1 MKKSLLSVILAVVFS
16 AGLFGLGFAAQ
27 TVQLGSTQTDVAL
40 LSQNQNELTMQ
51 IDIGALNLVP
61 VLTNEGSF
69 VMLTVDGFARSH
81 NIGEPNL
88 PMVNRVLSIP
98 YNCQLRA
105 EVIDYNVEEISLADY
120 NMTDPV
126 MPAQPSLSK
135 SADPD
140 LVPFEYNRGAY
151 EQSGYY
157 SLPIVDTKVLGMMR
171 AHRLGVV
178 SVAPVEYDPI
188 ENKIKVYT
196 NLTIRVSF
204 DNADWSTTE
213 QMQRRYYSPYFEA
226 VYNRL
231 FNYNDDYPVILDDL
245 VTYPVKYAIVSD
257 RMFEDQLQPFIEWK
271 TKKGFTVI
279 TAYTD
284 EIGYTGNQIRTYI
297 ENLYNTE
304 VPAPSFVLFVGD
316 DQQIPAFDLGE
327 HISDLPFCEFTN
339 DDIPE
344 IYYGRFSAQN
354 PTLLQPQIDK
364 TLEYEMYTMPDPS
377 YLGEVSLVAGVDA
390 SYAPTYGNG
399 QINYGTDNY
408 FNAAHGI
415 DANIW
420 LYPASD
426 DPGAGPAIR
435 QTINAG
441 IGLVNYSA
449 HCSHDGWG
457 DPSFTS
463 SDIRAL
469 TNDHKYLLSIGN
481 CCLSNTFGSDENTPC
496 FGEVWLQE
504 PNKGGFGHIGGTNS
518 TYWDED
524 YWWGVGAG
532 PVSAHPTYE
541 QTGLGA
547 YDGLFHDHG
556 EPVTDHYITSDALI
570 FCGNLAVIEGDSPRI
585 QYYWEIY
592 HLMGDPSVISYMGVP
607 IANNI
612 VHDPTILLSAPTFT
626 VQAAPGSYVGISMNG
641 VIHGQGFVD
650 ESGMV
655 NIPISPFPQ
664 PGTADIVITAQ
675 NKIPSIET
683 ITVITPEGPYVIFD
697 EYEVN
702 DQAGNNDGL
711 VDFGESIL
719 LDMQLVNVGP
729 DNATN
734 VVATLSTDDEYV
746 TITDDSETYGDIAG
760 DFNSV
765 NIEGAFSFDVSNQV
779 PDGHTIRFEL
789 TVTGVAADTWTS
801 YFSIQAHAPVIEL
814 AEIAIDDA
822 AGNGN
827 GIIEAGETVLVTA
840 TLHNT
845 GSTSARSVIGV
856 LTEDDQY
863 VTISD
868 ANGSFGDIGPGQSV
882 ENTSDMF
889 VIEAA
894 DDFPP
899 GYSVE
904 FNLALTADGGYSLDV
919 GFAISAIESFEYNDG
934 GWSGVGVWEWGA
946 PTSGPGL
953 AYDGNNVWAT
963 VLGGQ
968 YPDDADDAL
977 ITAEYD
983 LAGSNFTFSY
993 YQWYDFEDSYDGGN
1007 LSITTDGG
1015 ATWSLLAP
1023 EGGYPDESVSGLD
1036 NDPGFTGS
1044 SGGWELITVD
1054 LAQYCGQTV
1063 QIKFRFGSDYSL
1075 ERDGWYIDGVVVTGD
1090 FGDYPACSISPM
1102 SFSTELEIGQS
1113 SILPLTISNE
1123 GAADLS
1129 FSAMVITDDLALSNS
1144 GNGDNDCPEDNIE
1157 ITKYDGLT
1165 RYNYT
1170 GPKTDS
1176 YTPSDGGD
1184 VITDFGG
1191 PDAYGYT
1198 WRDSNEPNGPHFDW
1212 IDITGTGTPITGH
1225 ADDSNVGPFDIGFE
1239 FPFYGNIF
1247 TSFRSCSNGWVS
1259 FTATNTDYS
1268 NDPIPSTSDPNN
1280 LVAPFWD
1287 DMNFND
1293 GGEAYYYS
1301 NGVDSLII
1309 SYISVPHYSGTGD
1322 GVYTFQ
1328 IILLANGDIVYQ
1340 YYDITGLDNSNTIGI
1355 ENADGTVGLQVAHE
1369 QSYAVSGLA
1378 VKIRH
1383 PVFWL
1388 VVSPNSGTVLP
1399 GHSTDLDVTFDAT
1412 DMAIGRYYGSIIVN
1426 SNDPENNQVS
1436 IPCTLSVGMVGIDD
1450 YAAVPSEFSLN
1461 QNFPNPFNPKTGIS
1475 FGLPNDGFVTFK
1487 VYDIMGRCVK
1497 TLVDEKLE
1505 AGTHTII
1512 WDGTT
1517 DDGSRI
1523 SSGVY
1528 FYKLSQGD
1536 NVITK
1541 KMMMLK

>member
-1 MKKSLLSVILAVVFS
+1 LKKSLLSKILAVIFS
-16 AGLFGLGFAAQ
+16 AGLFGLGFAGQ
-27 TVQLGSTQTDVAL
+27 TVQLGNAQTGVAL

-61 VLTNEGSF
+61 VSTNEGSF
-69 VMLTVDGFARSH
+69 IMLTVDGFARSH

-98 YNCQLRA
+98 YGCQLRA
-105 EVIDYNVEEISLADY
+105 EVIDYNIEEISLADY
-120 NMTDPV
+120 NIIEPV

-135 SADPD
+135 SDDPD
-140 LVPFEYNRGAY
+140 FIPFEYNRSAY

-157 SLPIVDTKVLGMMR
+157 SQPLVNTEVLGMMR

-178 SVAPVEYDPI
+178 SIAPVEYNPTQ
-188 ENKIKVYT
+188 NKIRVYT
-196 NLTIRVSF
+196 SLTIRVNF
-204 DNADWSTTE
+204 DNADWLTTE

-231 FNYNDDYPVILDDL
+231 FNYNDEYPVILDDL
-245 VTYPVKYAIVSD
+245 VTYPVKYLIVSD
-257 RMFEDQLQPFIEWK
+257 RMFESQLQPFIEWK

-297 ENLYNTE
+297 ENLYDTE

-316 DQQIPAFDLGE
+316 DQQIPAFNLGA
-327 HISDLPFCEFTN
+327 HISDLPFCEYTN

-364 TLEYEMYTMPDPS
+364 TLEYEMYTMPDPN
-377 YLGEVSLVAGVDA
+377 YLGEVTLVAGVDA
-390 SYAPTYGNG
+390 GHAPTWGNG
-399 QINYGTDNY
+399 QINYGTDYY

-415 DANIW
+415 DPNVW

-435 QTINAG
+435 QTINNG

-449 HCSHDGWG
+449 HCGHDGWS

-463 SDIRAL
+463 NDIRGL
-469 TNDHKYLLSIGN
+469 TNSHKYLLSIGN
-481 CCLSNTFGSDENTPC
+481 CCLSNTFGSNESTPC
-496 FGEVWLQE
+496 FGETWLQE
-504 PNKGGFGHIGGTNS
+504 PNKGGYGHIGGTNS

-532 PVSAHPTYE
+532 PVLAHPTYE

-570 FCGNLAVIEGDSPRI
+570 FCGNMAVVEGGGMV

-607 IANNI
+607 TANNI

-641 VIHGQGFVD
+641 VIHGQGYVD
-650 ESGMV
+650 ETGSV
-655 NIPISPFPQ
+655 IIPLTVFPQ
-664 PGTADIVITAQ
+664 PGAADIVITAQ

-683 ITVITPEGPYVIFD
+683 ITVITPDGPYVIFD
-697 EYEVN
+697 EYGVN
-702 DQAGNNDGL
+702 DQSGNNDGQ

-729 DNATN
+729 DTATD

-746 TITDDSETYGDIAG
+746 TITDDTENYGNIAG
-760 DFNSV
+760 DFTSV
-765 NIEGAFSFDVSNQV
+765 NIEDAFSFDVSNQV
-779 PDGHTIRFEL
+779 PDGHVIHFEL
-789 TVTGVAADTWTS
+789 TVTGIAADTWTS
-801 YFSIQAHAPVIEL
+801 YFNVVAHAPEIEL

-822 AGNGN
+822 AGNDN
-827 GIIEAGETVLVTA
+827 GIIEAGETVLVIA
-840 TLHNT
+840 TLLNS
-845 GSTSARSVIGV
+845 GSTSATSVVGV

-863 VTISD
+863 ITISD
-868 ANGSFGDIGPGQSV
+868 ANGSFGDIGPNESV
-882 ENTSDMF
+882 DNSGDMF
-889 VIEAA
+889 VIVAA

-904 FNLALTADGGYSLDV
+904 FNLALEADGGYGLDV
-919 GFAISAIESFEYNDG
+919 EFAICAIESFEYNDG
-934 GWSGVGVWEWGA
+934 GWTGAGVWEWGA
-946 PTSGPGL
+946 PTSGPGS
-953 AYDGNNVWAT
+953 AYDGNNVWGT

-968 YPDDADDAL
+968 YPSNADDAL

-993 YQWYDFEDSYDGGN
+993 YQWYDFENSYDGGN
-1007 LSITTDGG
+1007 LHISTDNG
-1015 ATWSLLAP
+1015 ATWSLLNP
-1023 EGGYPDESVSGLD
+1023 DGGYPDDQVTGLD
-1036 NDPGFTGS
+1036 QEPGFTGS
-1044 SGGWELITVD
+1044 SGGWQLVTVD
-1054 LAQYCGQTV
+1054 LGLYCSQTV
-1063 QIKFRFGSDYSL
+1063 QIKFRFGTDGSIT
-1075 ERDGWYIDGVVVTGD
+1075 RDGWYIDGVVVTGD
-1090 FGDYPACSISPM
+1090 FGDFPACSISPL
-1102 SFSTELEIGQS
+1102 SFSTELEIDES

-1123 GAADLS
+1123 GSADLS
-1129 FSAMVITDDLALSNS
+1129 YSIMVVTDDLVLT
-1144 GNGDNDCPEDNIE
+1144 GDDNNNDDYNEDYIE

-1165 RYNYT
+1165 RYEYT
-1170 GPKTDS
+1170 GPKTDND
-1176 YTPSDGGD
+1176 TPSGGGD

-1191 PDAYGYT
+1191 PDEYGYT
-1198 WRDSNEPNGPHFDW
+1198 WRDSDEPNGPQFDW
-1212 IDITGTGTPITGH
+1212 VDITGIGNPITGH
-1225 ADDSNVGPFDIGFE
+1225 TDDSNVGPFDIGFE

-1247 TSFRSCSNGWVS
+1247 TSFRSCSNGWIS
-1259 FTATNTDYS
+1259 FTSSSIDYS
-1268 NDPIPSTSDPNN
+1268 NDPIPTSTEPNN
-1280 LVAPFWD
+1280 LLAPFWD

-1293 GGEAYYYS
+1293 GGDAYYYS
-1301 NGVDSLII
+1301 NGVDSLVI
-1309 SYISVPHYSGTGD
+1309 SYVNVPHYGSSGQD
-1322 GVYTFQ
+1322 LYTFQ
-1328 IILLANGDIVYQ
+1328 AILLGNGNIIYQYTDIV
-1340 YYDITGLDNSNTIGI
+1340 GSVNSATTGI
-1355 ENADGTVGLQVAHE
+1355 ENESGSVGLQVAHN
-1369 QSYAVSGLA
+1369 QGYVTSGLA
-1378 VKIRH
+1378 VKIKH

-1388 VVSPNSGTVLP
+1388 IVSPAAGTVQP
-1399 GHSTDLDVTFDAT
+1399 GQSTDLDVTFDAT
-1412 DMAIGRYYGSIIVN
+1412 DMAIGRYYGNIIV
-1426 SNDPENNQVS
+1426 STNDPENTQVS
-1436 IPCTLSVGMVGIDD
+1436 IPCTLSVGQVGIDD
-1450 YAAVPSEFSLN
+1450 YTAIPSAFSLS
-1461 QNFPNPFNPKTGIS
+1461 QNFPNPFNPKTDIS
-1475 FGLPNDGFVTFK
+1475 FGLPNTDFVTLK

-1497 TLVDEKLE
+1497 TLVDKRLE
-1505 AGTHTII
+1505 AGVHTVI

-1517 DDGSRI
+1517 DDGSTVT
-1523 SSGVY
+1523 SGVY